1 MDDLSKKLE
10 QFLSE
15 PGSMDKIQSALS
27 AFGLSGDG
35 EESAAAP
42 TAASAMPS
50 FPPLDGMPDMS
61 MIAKLAPLLTG
72 MGKDDQHTAL
82 LKALRPYLHGEREK
96 RLDDAIRIMRLVNML
111 PLLREKGL
119 ME

>member
-15 PGSMDKIQSALS
+15 PGSMDKIQSALA
-27 AFGLSGDG
+27 AFGISGD
-35 EESAAAP
+35 EEAP
-42 TAASAMPS
+42 AGASSAMPEIPN
-50 FPPLDGMPDMS
+50 FPPLGGMPDMS
-61 MIAKLAPLLTG
+61 MIAKLAPLLGG
-72 MGKDDQHTAL
+72 MGQEDQHTAL
-82 LKALRPYLHGEREK
+82 LRALRPYLHGEREK
-96 RLDDAIRIMRLVNML
+96 RLDEAIRIMKLVNML